1 MFESSYT
8 LKHCPVTALTR
19 STLAPCAAR
28 LPRHDCIIQATSSP
42 ERTTAGAKN
51 AEPTAKCALCV
62 ISPFDELLGST
73 IKTRLPFP
81 GTAPVFN
88 IVPGGCCPLYFLH
101 TCTYTCIF
109 QHDSCTTSAEATLVS
124 LHSNTHVTKCN
135 GVLPPPLCCH
145 ACQTLRRRAPRFWD
159 CTAHLICI
167 CTHPRALSNTLARAM
182 VLTLLHS
189 PYFAGFE
196 TDVVDAHHCKRTLYQ
211 ESVRIHMHVHCG
223 RTQQPCLETG
233 ESQLRSSSN
242 VWVFQ
247 RVLGLCCPVGCARP
261 QCTLKH

>member
-1 MFESSYT
+1 MTGSGKSTLFESSYT
-8 LKHCPVTALTR
+8 LKHCPVTALPR
-19 STLAPCAAR
+19 STSAPCTAG

-124 LHSNTHVTKCN
+124 LHSNTHVTKYN
-135 GVLPPPLCCH
+135 GVLPPPLCCR
-145 ACQTLRRRAPRFWD
+145 AC
-159 CTAHLICI
+159 
-167 CTHPRALSNTLARAM
+167 
-182 VLTLLHS
+182 
-189 PYFAGFE
+189 
-196 TDVVDAHHCKRTLYQ
+196 
-211 ESVRIHMHVHCG
+211 
-223 RTQQPCLETG
+223 
-233 ESQLRSSSN
+233 
-242 VWVFQ
+242 
-247 RVLGLCCPVGCARP
+247 
-261 QCTLKH
+261 